1 MEKVRNQK
9 KKIWTKSSKIDK
21 VASSLDF
28 VPIDTDLF
36 FFFFLIL
43 IICQWCELQKFKVNS
58 KIQGKK

>member
-9 KKIWTKSSKIDK
+9 KFRTKSSKIDK
-21 VASSLDF
+21 VANSLDF

-36 FFFFLIL
+36 FFFL
-43 IICQWCELQKFKVNS
+43 IICQWCELQKFNVNS